1 MTTQTTR
8 PTYPRRWNSLV
19 LTTAALGLA
28 PMADLAYAQVPV
40 QDAQIWRVA
49 EGGEG
54 GEAGAVADASADVA
68 YLAQLAIVEGHLRA
82 ARDLYAKGAVDEAI
96 GLSYHPEAEMMDV
109 VRETL
114 VAHNAPDITPA
125 MTAFSQRMEAG
136 APLAEVEAALTQVR
150 AAISTATASD
160 AGNLRLRFDAIVL
173 LVKAAAHEYAE
184 SIAEGAVSDVMAYH
198 ESHAFVETAGL
209 WLAELA
215 KAEPAKA
222 AAEKAIAVLAGAADA
237 YGDMSGMELQARD
250 PAILAAVA
258 ARVELTASQV
268 R

>member
-1 MTTQTTR
+1 MTNHTTTR
-8 PTYPRRWNSLV
+8 ATNPRRWSSVV
-19 LTTAALGLA
+19 LTTAALAL
-28 PMADLAYAQVPV
+28 VPV
-40 QDAQIWRVA
+40 PAISQEARIWTVA

-68 YLAQLAIVEGHLRA
+68 YLAQLAIVEGHLLA

-96 GLSYHPEAEMMDV
+96 GLSYHPEAEMMDA

-114 VAHNAPDITPA
+114 IAHNAPDITPA
-125 MTAFSQRMEAG
+125 MTAFSQTLEAA
-136 APLAEVEAALTQVR
+136 APLPTVEAALAEVR
-150 AAISTATASD
+150 AAIAVATA
-160 AGNLRLRFDAIVL
+160 AGNQRLRFDAIAL

-184 SIAEGAVSDVMAYH
+184 SIEGGTVSDVMAYH
-198 ESHAFVETAGL
+198 ESHAFIETAGL

-215 KAEPAKA
+215 KAEPTKA
-222 AAEKAIAVLAGAADA
+222 AAEKAISALAAASEA
-237 YGDMSGMELQARD
+237 YGDMSGMNLQARD

-258 ARVELTASQV
+258 ARVELSAGQV